1 MSIKISQSLLLG
13 LSLVISSS
21 LFAAVKEYQLV
32 IDEGQSISPVKRYNV
47 LQLTVNF
54 LHLYWNLRKVMKLL
68 FASKTS

>member
-32 IDEGQSISPVKRYNV
+32 IEEGQSISPVKRYSV
-47 LQLTVNF
+47 LQ
-54 LHLYWNLRKVMKLL
+54 
-68 FASKTS
+68 

>member
-32 IDEGQSISPVKRYNV
+32 IEEGPVNLTGKTV
-47 LQLTVNF
+47 QLS
-54 LHLYWNLRKVMKLL
+54 LIHI
-68 FASKTS
+68 